1 MKRYLLSVVMLS
13 SSAVLASVD
22 YNDCTENNNTE
33 VCQAYLAG
41 LSHGK
46 ASVENTVMSESK
58 DDFRSRALEQRVG
71 ERYRKSVQKE
81 KTSIQLKDD
90 EVSS

>member
-22 YNDCTENNNTE
+22 YNDCTENTNTE

-46 ASVENTVMSESK
+46 ASVETPVMSESE

-71 ERYRKSVQKE
+71 ERYRKSVQSQKE
-81 KTSIQLKDD
+81 LVQPEEG